1 MGNRSKRGRWTVS
14 WVLLVAALFGG
25 SALWAEPVQFTAED
39 ETGRPVEGAKFEIRD
54 LPSVPGA
61 TVITD
66 EQGRAETQLPPGT
79 YTAAVE
85 QPDSHSFEV
94 VFTVVA
100 DQPTVVTARLT
111 RLPPFSYAS
120 LFNTGVGTSVASSA
134 DLEAISLFDFVTNNG
149 VRGSNRAETPTEHNR
164 TTDDELDLT
173 TYAFDFAI
181 GLSGLVGGDAA
192 AKASFARAPL
202 ALLQSTAAGAGGG
215 GEPGHFQPVLTLTV
229 GRADVEFAQVDL
241 EDASRTVRYEG
252 DGLLYGAGFAGLWSL
267 CDDCPWFAAGEVG
280 HARTEGID
288 VDRRPGPSTNGQITG
303 QSYEFEYAESRLQAS
318 LIRAFRDVALW
329 VGARGV
335 RREAEL
341 DAAVTVDFSALA
353 GMPFVSRFDFGSE
366 HEDETVEAMIGLDFR
381 FPRTRLFG
389 RLMAS
394 SDGDNETV
402 LARLTYGFGL

>member
-1 MGNRSKRGRWTVS
+1 MRNRSKRGRWTACR
-14 WVLLVAALFGG
+14 VLLGAALFGG
-25 SALWAEPVQFTAED
+25 SVVWAEPVRFTAED

-66 EQGRAETQLPPGT
+66 ELGRAETQLPPGT

-85 QPDSHSFEV
+85 QPDSYSFEV

-100 DQPTVVTARLT
+100 DQPTVVTTRLT

-120 LFNTGVGTSVASSA
+120 LFNTGVSTSVASSNH
-134 DLEAISLFDFVTNNG
+134 LEATALFDFLTNNG
-149 VRGSNRAETPTEHNR
+149 VRGSNRAASAEEHNR
-164 TTDDELDLT
+164 ENDDELDLNT
-173 TYAFDFAI
+173 SAFDVAI
-181 GLSGLVGGDAA
+181 GLSGLRGAEAA
-192 AKASFARAPL
+192 ARTNFAEAPL
-202 ALLQSTAAGAGGG
+202 ALLQSTEAGGG
-215 GEPGHFQPVLTLTV
+215 GGRNPGRFQSVLTLTV
-229 GRADVEFAQVDL
+229 GRADVEFAQVNL
-241 EDASRTVRYEG
+241 EDSSNTVRYEG
-252 DGLLYGAGFAGLWSL
+252 DGLLYGAGLAALWNL
-267 CDDCPWFAAGEVG
+267 CDDCRWFAAGEVG
-280 HARTEGID
+280 HVRTEAID
-288 VDRRPGPSTNGQITG
+288 VDRRPGPSSNGQITA
-303 QSYEFEYAESRLQAS
+303 QKFEFEYGESRLQAS
-318 LIRAFRDVALW
+318 LVRAFRDVALW

-341 DAAVTVDFSALA
+341 DAAVTIDFTALA
-353 GMPFVSRFDFGSE
+353 GMPFVSQFDFGSE

-381 FPRTRLFG
+381 VPRTRLFG